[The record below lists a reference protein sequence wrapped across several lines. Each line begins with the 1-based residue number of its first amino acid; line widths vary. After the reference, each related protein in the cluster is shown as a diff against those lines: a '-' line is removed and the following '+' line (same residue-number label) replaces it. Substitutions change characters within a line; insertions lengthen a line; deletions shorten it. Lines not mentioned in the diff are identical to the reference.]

1 MYYKED
7 EIIERLNSVSLFSGL
22 TAEDMELLSGN
33 TTTRKLS
40 LGEELYQEGD
50 EQNTFISVISG
61 SLRLK
66 KKIDDRLRSIGKL
79 NEGDY
84 TGEMSF
90 VKAARWD
97 YSISSAD
104 ETLVFEV
111 NARMPEMA
119 PIAEKL
125 KRSIAS
131 SELKKVLTSIVAV
144 KKIDET
150 WLNELSESVWVSR
163 YEEGEAIFSQDEMN
177 NSLYYVVSGSFEIY
191 RNMVEGK
198 FLVGLAQ
205 KGDFAGE
212 YGAISDRKQGYE
224 ALAKTASTV
233 LEIPHRYVEE
243 IFALNGALRD
253 AFLDKIN
260 SYENEERRQRELTS
274 HNSSEN
280 EDEFPSFD
288 EGKKIKKFPWLR
300 QHDEMDCGAACL
312 TMVSKYYGHKLSMGM
327 VREMANV
334 SVAGASM
341 AAVCKAGE
349 NLGYRA
355 RGLKLTY
362 PSLKDVNLPAI
373 LHWQGYHW
381 IVLFKISREFVWV
394 ADPAIGIRKITH
406 SEFRKSWTGYAIEL
420 EPTERLNELKPAKN
434 PIFRYINYLKPMKMF
449 LIEVFIGALIL
460 NVLGL
465 ASPLFIQSILDNVIV
480 YKNTSLL
487 NMMLMGMVLV
497 AFFSTLTSSAQ
508 QFIIATI
515 SAKLDLRMLAEFFKY
530 TLSLPM
536 SYFYNRKLGD
546 TITRFG
552 ENSKIRAILTDAS
565 ISTVLNVIMLIIYLQ
580 MMFLY
585 SVTLS
590 LVVLAFIPFFIA
602 LTFVFTPIFKRISNE
617 QFMVSSDQSSYL
629 IEAIHGIETIKAN
642 GTEWNVRNRWEESFL
657 KSVNLSF
664 KSQKLGLVSGVIS
677 QTLNTASTVAILW
690 VGSNQVINGSMSIG
704 QLMAFNALIGSVM
717 GPIMSIVGLWDN
729 YQSVSVAMDR
739 LNDVFECEP
748 EEKPPVAGVEV
759 KHEMAHCEGRIE
771 FKDLQFRYGSE
782 DSPLVLKSI
791 NLKVEPGQVVAF
803 VGKSGCGKSTLI
815 KTIPGFIMP
824 TGGSLMIDGVDIK
837 NINLLSLR
845 RNIGMV
851 LQESFLFSGTVMENI
866 ALGDINP
873 DEKRVREAAEM
884 AAAHEFIMQL
894 PAGYKTI
901 VGERGLAVSGGQKQR
916 ICIARSLYR
925 NPKIFIFDEATSAL
939 DAESEKRIQENLN
952 NILVNRTAF
961 IIAHR
966 LSTVRNAD
974 IICFLGD
981 GLVLEKG
988 THDELIKQRGFYYA
1002 MAKDQLGAE

>member
-1 MYYKED
+1 MYFKED
-7 EIIERLNSVSLFSGL
+7 AVLEKLNSVSLFSGL
-22 TAEDMELLSGN
+22 TAEEMEALSAN
-33 TTTRKLS
+33 TSTRKLT
-40 LGEELYQEGD
+40 LGEELYNEGD
-50 EQNTFISVISG
+50 EQNTFISVVSG

-66 KKIDDRLRSIGKL
+66 KKIDDKLRSVGKL
-79 NEGDY
+79 NAGDF

-90 VKAARWD
+90 IRPGCWD

-104 ETLVFEV
+104 ETLVYEI
-111 NARMPEMA
+111 NAGKPELA
-119 PIAEKL
+119 SVASKL
-125 KRSIAS
+125 KKEIAC
-131 SELKKVLTSIVAV
+131 SEFKRLLSKIVAV
-144 KKIDET
+144 KKPDEA
-150 WLNELSESVWVSR
+150 WLGQLSESVWISG
-163 YEEGEAIFSQDEMN
+163 YEEAETIFKQDEMS
-177 NSLYYVVSGSFEIY
+177 NSLYYVVKGSIEIL
-191 RNMVEGK
+191 RDMPEGK
-198 FLVGLAQ
+198 FSVGLAHN
-205 KGDFAGE
+205 GDFLGE
-212 YGAISDRKQGYE
+212 YGAITGRKQGYE
-224 ALAKTASTV
+224 ARTKTAATL
-233 LEIPHRYVEE
+233 LEIPNNFVQE
-243 IFALNGALRD
+243 IFSLNGALRE
-253 AFLDKIN
+253 ALLEKIN
-260 SYENEERRQRELTS
+260 SYETEEKRQKELSSHTS
-274 HNSSEN
+274 ET
-280 EDEFPSFD
+280 EDEFPAFD

-312 TMVSKYYGHKLSMGM
+312 TMVSKFYGHKLSMGM

-349 NLGYRA
+349 NLGFRT

-362 PSLKDVNLPAI
+362 PALKDVNLPAI

-381 IVLFKISREFVWV
+381 IVLFKISKEFVWV
-394 ADPAIGIRKITH
+394 ADPAIGIRKISH
-406 SEFRKSWTGYAIEL
+406 GEFKKSWTGYAIEL

-434 PIFRYINYLKPMKMF
+434 PIFRYINYLKPMKIF

-460 NVLGL
+460 NILGL

-530 TLSLPM
+530 VLSLPM

-552 ENSKIRAILTDAS
+552 ENSKIRAILTEAS
-565 ISTVLNVIMLIIYLQ
+565 ISTVLNVIMLVVYLQ

-617 QFMVSSDQSSYL
+617 QFIVSSDQSSYL

-748 EEKPPVAGVEV
+748 EEKPVVSAGEI
-759 KHEMAHCEGRIE
+759 KREMTHCDGRIE
-771 FKDLQFRYGSE
+771 FNNLQFRYGSE

-791 NLKVEPGQVVAF
+791 SLKVEPGQVVAF

-824 TGGSLMIDGVDIK
+824 TGGSLLIDGVDIK

-884 AAAHEFIMQL
+884 AAAHEFITQL

-916 ICIARSLYR
+916 ICIARALYR

-939 DAESEKRIQENLN
+939 DAESERKIQENLN

-981 GLVLEKG
+981 GIVLEKG
-988 THDELIKQRGFYYA
+988 THDELIRQKGFYYA
-1002 MAKDQLGAE
+1002 MAKDQLGVE

>member
-7 EIIERLNSVSLFSGL
+7 AVLEKLNSVALFSTL
-22 TAEDMELLSGN
+22 SDEELELISKNTA
-33 TTTRKLS
+33 TRKLT
-40 LGEELYQEGD
+40 LGEELYKEGD
-50 EQNTFISVISG
+50 QLCSLISVIEG

-66 KKIDDRLRSIGKL
+66 KKIDDKIKSVGKL
-79 NEGDY
+79 NPGDY
-84 TGEMSF
+84 AGEMSF
-90 VKAARWD
+90 IEISKWD
-97 YSISSAD
+97 FSISSAD

-111 NARMPEMA
+111 DTRNPELA
-119 PIAEKL
+119 PVAEKL
-125 KRSIAS
+125 RCSIAYS
-131 SELKKVLTSIVAV
+131 KLQKILSNIVAA
-144 KKIDET
+144 KKINPD
-150 WLNELSESVWVSR
+150 WLKLLTENVWINR
-163 YEEGEAIFSQDEMN
+163 YEAGETIFKQDEVN
-177 NSLYYVVSGSFEIY
+177 NSLYYVLNGSVEIY
-191 RNMVEGK
+191 RNMIDGR
-198 FLVGLAQ
+198 FLVGIAQ
-205 KGDFAGE
+205 QDDLLGE
-212 YGAISDRKQGYE
+212 YGAISGRKQGYE
-224 ALAKTASTV
+224 AIVKNASTII
-233 LEIPHRYVEE
+233 EIPYNFVEE
-243 IFALNGALRD
+243 IFSLNGALKDSFIER
-253 AFLDKIN
+253 ITV
-260 SYENEERRQRELTS
+260 YENEEKRQRELNS
-274 HNSSEN
+274 HKSQN
-280 EDEFPSFD
+280 EDEYPAFD
-288 EGKKIKKFPWLR
+288 EGNKIKKFPWLR

-312 TMVSKYYGHKLSMGM
+312 TMISKFYGHQLSMGM

-334 SVAGASM
+334 SVSGASM

-349 NLGYRA
+349 NLGYRT

-362 PSLKDVNLPAI
+362 PSLKEVSLPAI

-381 IVLFKISREFVWV
+381 IVLFKISKEFVWV
-394 ADPAIGIRKITH
+394 ADPAIGIRQIPH
-406 SEFRKSWTGYAIEL
+406 AEFKKSWTGYAIEL

-530 TLSLPM
+530 VLSLPM

-565 ISTVLNVIMLIIYLQ
+565 ISTVLNVIMLVVYLQ

-617 QFMVSSDQSSYL
+617 QFIVSSDQSSYL

-642 GTEWNVRNRWEESFL
+642 GTEWNGRNRWEESFL

-664 KSQKLGLVSGVIS
+664 KSQKLGLVSGVVS

-748 EEKPPVAGVEV
+748 EEKPPVSGGEV
-759 KHEMAHCEGRIE
+759 KNEMTHCEGRIE
-771 FKDLQFRYGSE
+771 FNNLQFRYGSE

-791 NLKVEPGQVVAF
+791 NLKIEPGQVVAF

-824 TGGSLMIDGVDIK
+824 TGGSLLIDGVDIK

-851 LQESFLFSGTVMENI
+851 LQESFLFSGTVMDNI

-916 ICIARSLYR
+916 ICIARALYR

-939 DAESEKRIQENLN
+939 DAESERRIQENLN
-952 NILVNRTAF
+952 KILVNRTAF

-981 GLVLEKG
+981 GVVLEKG
-988 THDELIKQRGFYYA
+988 NHEELIQKRGFYYA
-1002 MAKDQLGAE
+1002 MAKDQLGVE